1 MGKISYNEGGGG
13 RQHRDSDRRRDRD
26 YQSGRFGKRNERHGD
41 SRGRSNVINNNRDR
55 DSQDLRSRIGKKSS
69 VENTDRQEKKRNK
82 PVKVTPVKL
91 NHIEEEEKK
100 EEDLELRQMKKRK
113 LNPNAFAFSSIV
125 RKHASENTKVK
136 NPSTKSKGAK
146 AFDDDP
152 DVKIMD
158 SDVKDQGKK
167 FSRTVKS
174 KDGAIQIANDK
185 FTNVEKK
192 PPAGRTIKFRADSP
206 VRKTPERTKSISPLS
221 EQSSISSDS
230 RGKSHYKK
238 RKGKKSKRKRKG
250 RNRKVKKESN
260 SLEDLLNKCLGGK
273 GLSSEQIE
281 TIKSD
286 PTLTKE
292 ELQELSASGLFET
305 KEEKKGKKRRSSSEE
320 SSSESDSDSSS
331 SSDSG
336 SRKKKKGKKRKP
348 SPVKSS
354 SESESG
360 SDSSSSS
367 DSDDEKL
374 DDTSSIQSC
383 EPDTMEDIKRVDSSR
398 KSKGDELSID
408 EELAL
413 NSARLKA
420 LQTTKSI
427 DEELALNSARLKAL
441 QTTKSMDEGDFAEEH
456 EFYVNSKETTVK
468 NHQSRDTL
476 PPHEKGGSRSV
487 SVKDKKGSGDSSLN
501 DEEVRKQKLLN
512 RSRQKSKST
521 TDIKSRLGF
530 KIGTDSLNN
539 ASDRLSQD
547 LRGEKR
553 SSPSDHI
560 SDRSKRRRSDHVSS
574 RERTSDIK
582 RESSNRRTRSPYDRR
597 TRSPYE
603 RRTRSPPDRWPRSP
617 HGRRTRSPYDQRSRS
632 HRDDSFDRRERS
644 PVRYQR
650 SRSRDDKRS
659 LLSLSKT
666 TSGKYTFTL
675 SN

>member
-13 RQHRDSDRRRDRD
+13 RHRDSDRRRDRD

-41 SRGRSNVINNNRDR
+41 SRGRSSMINNNRDR

-69 VENTDRQEKKRNK
+69 TENTDRQEKKRNK

-152 DVKIMD
+152 DVRIMD
-158 SDVKDQGKK
+158 SDVKDQGKQ

-174 KDGAIQIANDK
+174 KNGAIQIANDK
-185 FTNVEKK
+185 FTNVETK
-192 PPAGRTIKFRADSP
+192 PPAERTIKFRSDSP

-230 RGKSHYKK
+230 SGNSHYKK
-238 RKGKKSKRKRKG
+238 RKIKKSKQKKEDKKEKRKSLVSLNNYLG
-250 RNRKVKKESN
+250 KVKSEDIEKIIKEDSN
-260 SLEDLLNKCLGGK
+260 FTE
-273 GLSSEQIE
+273 
-281 TIKSD
+281 
-286 PTLTKE
+286 E
-292 ELQELSASGLFET
+292 ELQTLSSLGLIDT
-305 KEEKKGKKRRSSSEE
+305 S
-320 SSSESDSDSSS
+320 
-331 SSDSG
+331 
-336 SRKKKKGKKRKP
+336 KKKKSKKRTP
-348 SPVKSS
+348 EESA
-354 SESESG
+354 SESG

-367 DSDDEKL
+367 DSGGRKKKKGKKRKPISVKSSSESESDSSSSSSSDSDSEDEKL
-374 DDTSSIQSC
+374 DDTSSVQSC
-383 EPDTMEDIKRVDSSR
+383 EPDTKEVIKRVDSSR

-420 LQTTKSI
+420 LQTTKS
-427 DEELALNSARLKAL
+427 
-441 QTTKSMDEGDFAEEH
+441 MDECDFAEEH
-456 EFYVNSKETTVK
+456 EFYVKSKETTEK

-476 PPHEKGGSRSV
+476 PTHEKGGSRSV
-487 SVKDKKGSGDSSLN
+487 SLKDKKGSGDSSLN

-530 KIGTDSLNN
+530 KIGTDSLNS
-539 ASDRLSQD
+539 ASDKLSQD

-553 SSPSDHI
+553 SSPSDHLA
-560 SDRSKRRRSDHVSS
+560 DRSKRRRSDHNSS

-582 RESSNRRTRSPYDRR
+582 RESSDRRARSSYDRR

-603 RRTRSPPDRWPRSP
+603 RRTRSPYERRTRSPDRWPRSP
-617 HGRRTRSPYDQRSRS
+617 HGRRTRSPYDQCSRSHS
-632 HRDDSFDRRERS
+632 HRDDSFDRREMS
-644 PVRYQR
+644 PIRYQR

-659 LLSLSKT
+659 LPSLSKT
-666 TSGKYTFTL
+666 TSGKYTFAL
-675 SN
+675 STFVNMVY